1 MIKAGISDASWVAG
15 ILALCGPELGGAAV
29 AENVAVSLCQAIEA
43 VGKSMLVK
51 PLPASVPLEA
61 LTGSLDLAATL
72 ALGKPVWLPG
82 HLQSEEP
89 QALLVRRAEKL
100 DRSCVAALAGALD
113 NQSVVLLAAT
123 QGVSDDDGLSPV
135 LLDRLAF
142 YVADNAAAVWSARN
156 IASATALLP
165 RIEISDHHQTEIVSA
180 ALLLGINSVRS
191 ACQAVR
197 TSRAIAA
204 LSGDAAVSEDHVL
217 LATRLVLA
225 HRATQIPQEEE
236 QEAQNPA
243 PESQTESQATEQGK
257 SPDLSERVV
266 EAIKASLP
274 KDVLSELSSGQGH
287 KAAGRSRQ
295 DALRSKAKC
304 QRGRRLGHKRCTSLA
319 RERLD
324 VLATLRTAA
333 PWQPVRRRLAQADRM
348 IMTRDDFRV
357 ARIKQRNEATA
368 IFAVDA
374 SGSTAFQRLAEAKGA
389 VESVLAE
396 CYVRR
401 DKAALISFRSKKA
414 EVLLPPTRS
423 LERARRALSAL
434 PGGGGTPL
442 ASALDQVLLL
452 AHQVRRTGSSPLV
465 IVLTDG
471 RANVTREG
479 EGNKVKAMEQ
489 AEQAARV
496 FASDHIEAMVIDV
509 SPEPQKHA
517 RALAVNMGARYL
529 PMPRARAAE
538 IARPVQQAMQM
549 ATR

>member
-1 MIKAGISDASWVAG
+1 
-15 ILALCGPELGGAAV
+15 
-29 AENVAVSLCQAIEA
+29 
-43 VGKSMLVK
+43 
-51 PLPASVPLEA
+51 
-61 LTGSLDLAATL
+61 
-72 ALGKPVWLPG
+72 LGKPVWLPG

-89 QALLVRRAEKL
+89 QTLLVRRAEKL
-100 DRSCVAALAGALD
+100 DSSCVAALAGALD
-113 NQSVVLLAAT
+113 SQSTVLIAAT
-123 QGVSDDDGLSPV
+123 QGVLDDDGLSPR

-142 YVADNAAAVWSARN
+142 YVADHAVAVWSAQDLSFAR
-156 IASATALLP
+156 ALLP
-165 RIEISDHHQTEIVSA
+165 RIEISHRHQTEVVSA
-180 ALLLGINSVRS
+180 AFLLGVNSLRS
-191 ACQAVR
+191 ACQAVL

-204 LSGDAAVSEDHVL
+204 LCGEAAVSDEHVL
-217 LATRLVLA
+217 LAARLVLA

-236 QEAQNPA
+236 QEAQEPA
-243 PESQTESQATEQGK
+243 ADPQPESQATEQRK

-266 EAIKASLP
+266 EAIKANLP
-274 KDVLSELSSGQGH
+274 ADVLSELSSGQGH
-287 KAAGRSRQ
+287 KAAGRNRQ
-295 DALRSKAKC
+295 DAMRSKAKSR
-304 QRGRRLGHKRCTSLA
+304 RGRRLGHKRCTSLA

-333 PWQPVRRRLAQADRM
+333 PWQAVRRRLAQADRM
-348 IMTRDDFRV
+348 IITRDDFRV
-357 ARIKQRNEATA
+357 ARIKQRSEATA

-442 ASALDQVLLL
+442 AAALDQVLLL
-452 AHQVRRTGSSPLV
+452 AQQVRRTGSSPLV

-489 AEQAARV
+489 AEQAALV
-496 FASDHIEAMVIDV
+496 FASDHIEALVIDV

-517 RALAVNMGARYL
+517 RALAANMGARYL
-529 PMPRARAAE
+529 AMPRARAAD
-538 IARPVQQAMQM
+538 IARPVQQAMQA